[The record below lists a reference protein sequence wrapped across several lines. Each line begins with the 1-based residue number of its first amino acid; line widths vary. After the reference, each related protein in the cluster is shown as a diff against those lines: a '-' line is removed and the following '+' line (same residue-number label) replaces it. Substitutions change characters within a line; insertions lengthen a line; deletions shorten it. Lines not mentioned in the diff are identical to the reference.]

1 MNAFNVFLTLQTAL
15 PYKIMKC
22 FGHRSNTPRH
32 DNSFYQ
38 NSEILRFVAQ
48 GQPWQSGI
56 FNVPYA
62 CHYKPRLVYF
72 FTPFPKTIYEL

>member
-32 DNSFYQ
+32 DNSFFQ

-48 GQPWQSGI
+48 GQPWQS
-56 FNVPYA
+56 
-62 CHYKPRLVYF
+62 CMYF
-72 FTPFPKTIYEL
+72 YCNKKYEKDYIPSTFISNYLK